1 MTERLEHRIR
11 VDFGEEAEPVM
22 QLLEEVDSGNQDRER
37 VIAAVVL
44 GSRGELESLFQ
55 LVELSAV
62 DWRDVLV
69 GGGLGNAEITL
80 ASARRT
86 GQYAPRVTHLGER
99 RCCRQAMVVISLR
112 RCWKRRTRT
121 VVWSRRSAGR

>member
-1 MTERLEHRIR
+1 MRHLDVGITERLLRRIR
-11 VDFGEEAEPVM
+11 ADFGEDADLAE

-69 GGGLGNAEITL
+69 GGGLGNADWS
-80 ASARRT
+80 SALDEQL
-86 GQYAPRVTHLGER
+86 GAPG
-99 RCCRQAMVVISLR
+99 
-112 RCWKRRTRT
+112 
-121 VVWSRRSAGR
+121 